1 MILVFVLNLSIAVEF
16 VTIKLTRIKVSE
28 IVIATVCLE
37 ASLTNNILQPW
48 NFLIPNS
55 VDVTRDKKI
64 MYKNYQKNT
73 AIYIM
78 KL

>member
-1 MILVFVLNLSIAVEF
+1 MILVFVLNLSIAIEF
-16 VTIKLTRIKVSE
+16 FTIKLTRIKVSE

-55 VDVTRDKKI
+55 VDVTRGKNI